1 MSNLNKKFIIA
12 IDGGAATGKS
22 SLSKA
27 ISKALNI
34 AYLDTGSLYRAMTLY
49 YIINNIE
56 ITDENVIANL
66 DNITISVENVNSENV
81 VYLNGEDVTKR
92 LHENIVSNTVAL
104 VSKIPEVREKVLSL
118 QRNSAKEKSI
128 VVDGRDI
135 GTVVFPD
142 ADVKLF
148 LVASLEKR
156 AQRRKEDLK
165 QGNENVTEED
175 LQKELSKRDMQDTT
189 RKASPLK
196 QAEDAFVIDTTF
208 TTLDEALE
216 KALDIIKR
224 RIDI

>member
-27 ISKALNI
+27 ISKTLNI

-49 YIINNIE
+49 FLINDIK
-56 ITDENVIANL
+56 ITDENVLANL
-66 DNITISVENVNSENV
+66 DNINISVENKNSENI
-81 VYLNGEDVTKR
+81 VYLNGEDITKR
-92 LHENIVSNTVAL
+92 LHENAVSNSVAL
-104 VSKIPEVREKVLSL
+104 VAKIPEVREKVLDL

-135 GTVVFPD
+135 GTVVFPN

-165 QGNENVTEED
+165 QTNEEVSEKD
-175 LQKELSKRDMQDTT
+175 LQKELSKRDMQDST
-189 RKASPLK
+189 REVSPLK
-196 QAEDAFVIDTTF
+196 QADDAFLIDTTF
-208 TTLDEALE
+208 TTLDEALSI
-216 KALDIIKR
+216 ALDIIKK

>member
-1 MSNLNKKFIIA
+1 MGKLNKKFIIA

-56 ITDENVIANL
+56 VNDENVIKNL
-66 DNITISVENVNSENV
+66 DNITITVENVNSENV
-81 VYLNGEDVTKR
+81 VYLNGVDVTSR
-92 LHENIVSNTVAL
+92 LHENIVSNTVAY
-104 VSKIPEVREKVLSL
+104 VAKIPEVRAKVLNL

-135 GTVVFPD
+135 GTVVFPN

-148 LVASLEKR
+148 LEASLEKR
-156 AQRRKEDLK
+156 AERRKEDLK
-165 QGNENVTEED
+165 QGKENVSEED

-189 RKASPLK
+189 RKTSPLK
-196 QAEDAFVIDTTF
+196 KADDAFVIDTTF
-208 TTLDEALE
+208 TTVDEALE
-216 KALDIIKR
+216 KALNIIRK

>member
-1 MSNLNKKFIIA
+1 MGNLNKKFVIA

-22 SLSKA
+22 SLCKA

-49 YIINNIE
+49 YIMNNIE
-56 ITDENVIANL
+56 INDENVIANL
-66 DNITISVENVNSENV
+66 ENITISVDNVNSENV

-92 LHENIVSNTVAL
+92 LHENIVSNTVAS
-104 VSKIPEVREKVLSL
+104 VAKIPEVRKKVLNL
-118 QRNSAKEKSI
+118 QRSSAEEKSI

-135 GTVVFPD
+135 GTVVFPN

-156 AQRRKEDLK
+156 AERRKEDLK

-175 LQKELSKRDMQDTT
+175 LQKELAKRDLQDST

-208 TTLDEALE
+208 TTLEEALE
-216 KALDIIKR
+216 KALDIIRK

>member
-56 ITDENVIANL
+56 ITDKNVIENL
-66 DNITISVENVNSENV
+66 DNITISVENINSENV
-81 VYLNGEDVTKR
+81 VYLNGEDITKR
-92 LHENIVSNTVAL
+92 LHENIVSNTVAM
-104 VSKIPEVREKVLSL
+104 VAKIPEVRAKVLNL

-135 GTVVFPD
+135 GTVVFPN

-156 AQRRKEDLK
+156 AQRRREDLK

-189 RKASPLK
+189 RKTSPLK
-196 QAEDAFVIDTTF
+196 QADDAFVIDTTF

-216 KALDIIKR
+216 KALDIIKK